1 MSEFSS
7 ESIPASAYEGILVAL
22 RPVGR
27 ADYPLFL
34 RWRVDIT
41 ELHLWRNTRLIPTLE
56 QFAGE
61 MERML
66 KQTTTLIAV
75 DKRSR
80 LPLGFL
86 QAYNFNLKDGWCF
99 FQVHFEREQR
109 GNDSCAEAGVALL
122 DYVFRNF
129 DVRKIY
135 MDVYDLNREVLGR
148 ALTQASVKGVRLVCW
163 WQRSGE
169 LLSTAIQEKELA
181 LLRNLAEAVVALKR
195 AVDGAI
201 VLPIFVWIL
210 ELASGR

>member
-1 MSEFSS
+1 MAEFSS
-7 ESIPASAYEGILVAL
+7 ESAPASAYEGILVAL
-22 RPVGR
+22 RPLGR

-41 ELHLWRNTRLIPTLE
+41 ELHLWRTTRLIPTLE

-61 MERML
+61 MERL
-66 KQTTTLIAV
+66 VKQTITLIAV

-80 LPLGFL
+80 LPFGFL

-148 ALTQASVKGVRLVCW
+148 ALTQAFVEEGRFGEHTWHQGQYRDLVRVALYREEWPTVRGRVNFVLDV
-163 WQRSGE
+163 QAEASE
-169 LLSTAIQEKELA
+169 LLDAPPRENVE
-181 LLRNLAEAVVALKR
+181 
-195 AVDGAI
+195 
-201 VLPIFVWIL
+201 
-210 ELASGR
+210 